1 MTFEAIR
8 PHRAARWRRLLA
20 GLGLWGACIGAAL
33 GVVSGACYG
42 AGPRAGGANAVS
54 AVSALAEP
62 AKGIAVHG
70 IAVHGIAMHGAPAL
84 PPDFDHFPYA
94 EPSASRGGR
103 LRVGLAGTFDS
114 LNPFNLKSGSAAQG
128 LVGNIFQTL
137 MARSQD
143 EPFTLYGLI
152 ALSIETNADR
162 SLVTF
167 RLDPRARFSDGKPLT
182 AADVLFTFDLL
193 KAKGRPQQRIAYN
206 LVKSIEAPDARTVRF
221 DLTGV
226 NDRELPLILAIMPV
240 LPKHATDVERFS
252 DATLAIPVGSGPYR
266 IEEAKAGARVVLKRD
281 PEYWGADLPS
291 QRGMYNFDEI
301 DIDYFR
307 DGNALFEAFKA
318 GLVDYREETNTTRWA
333 TGYDFPALR
342 DGRVVTETLKN
353 DNPKGM
359 EGFAFN
365 LRRDVFRD
373 IRLREALGMM
383 FDFEWINANLY
394 SGLYTRTKSFFDE
407 SELSSSGRP
416 ASAAERVLLAP
427 FPGAVRDD
435 IMEGRWRPPVNDA
448 TGRDREMAKRA
459 LAMLAAAGYQIVD
472 GALTKNGVPVSFE
485 IMVKDRNQER
495 LALNY
500 ASSLGRIG
508 VDARVRLVD
517 EVQYQRRRQ
526 KFDFDM
532 MIGQWLASASPGNEQ
547 RMRWGSASA
556 TQEASFNLA
565 GASSPAIDALIA
577 ALLAAKSHEDF
588 VTAVRAY
595 DRVLLSGFY
604 IVPLYHASGQWIA
617 HSTDIARPARTPR
630 YAAPIFGPTLETW
643 WRAKP

>member
-1 MTFEAIR
+1 MTLAIR
-8 PHRAARWRRLLA
+8 ARRA
-20 GLGLWGACIGAAL
+20 GLRPFVVAFL
-33 GVVSGACYG
+33 GVLL
-42 AGPRAGGANAVS
+42 S
-54 AVSALAEP
+54 APASAAEP
-62 AKGIAVHG
+62 THG
-70 IAVHGIAMHGAPAL
+70 LAMHGAPAL

-94 EPSASRGGR
+94 EPQAKKGGR

-128 LVGNIFQTL
+128 LVGNVFQSL

-143 EPFTLYGLI
+143 EPFTLYPLI
-152 ALSIETNADR
+152 AKSIDVDAARTR
-162 SLVTF
+162 VTF
-167 RLDPRARFSDGKPLT
+167 HLDPRAHFSDGKPIT
-182 AADVLFTFDLL
+182 SEDVLFSFNLL
-193 KAKGRPQQRIAYN
+193 KTKGRPQQRIAYG
-206 LVKSIEAPDARTVRF
+206 LVKSVDAPDAQTVKF
-221 DLTGV
+221 DLSGIG
-226 NDRELPLILAIMPV
+226 DRELPLILAIMPV
-240 LPKHATDVERFS
+240 LPKHATDVERFA
-252 DATLAIPVGSGPYR
+252 DATLAKPLGSGPYV
-266 IEEAKAGARVVLKRD
+266 IDDAKAGARLLLRRD
-281 PEYWGADLPS
+281 QNYWGADIPS
-291 QRGMYNFDEI
+291 QRGFYNFDEI
-301 DIDYFR
+301 DIQYFR
-307 DGNALFEAFKA
+307 DGNSLFEAFKA
-318 GLVDYREETNTTRWA
+318 GLLDYREETSTTRWS

-342 DGRVVTETLKN
+342 EGRVVKEALKN
-353 DNPKGM
+353 DNPKGL
-359 EGFAFN
+359 EGFVFN
-365 LRRDVFRD
+365 TRKPVFRD

-383 FDFEWINANLY
+383 FDFEWVNANLY

-416 ASAAERVLLAP
+416 ASAKERALLAP
-427 FPGAVRDD
+427 FPDAVRPD
-435 IMEGRWRPPVNDA
+435 ILEGTWRPPVNDG

-459 LAMLAAAGYQIVD
+459 LELLASAGYRVEGD
-472 GALTKNGVPVSFE
+472 ALTKDGEPVAFE

-500 ASSLGRIG
+500 ASSLQRIG

-577 ALLAAKSHEDF
+577 ALLAAQSHEDF

-604 IVPLYHASGQWIA
+604 VVPLYHASEQWIA
-617 HSTDIARPARTPR
+617 HSTDIARPARLPR
-630 YAAPIFGPTLETW
+630 YAQPLFGPTLESW
-643 WRAKP
+643 WRNNP